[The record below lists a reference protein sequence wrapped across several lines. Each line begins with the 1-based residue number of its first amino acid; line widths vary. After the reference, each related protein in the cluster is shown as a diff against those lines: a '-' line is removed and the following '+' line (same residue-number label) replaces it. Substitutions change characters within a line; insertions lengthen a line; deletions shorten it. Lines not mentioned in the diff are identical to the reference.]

1 MERKISFADLQKAVD
16 EAYENF
22 KSEKAGTVDP
32 RLTEVKP
39 DTFGISVVLTDGR
52 SVNKADVD
60 TLFPLAQ
67 VAKVP
72 LSVVLLTQ
80 NSPAELVKKSGKC
93 ACKGVRKE
101 KPQIP
106 FSPHGIRAVS
116 AVVPQGD
123 PEGKYGVILNTLLAL
138 TSGEPVLNDKL
149 FQTLQAQ
156 AASDDVVNKL
166 AAADYTLYDDAK
178 LSVDTYLKLMSLQ
191 LSAKQLATLGAT
203 IAADGRNPLTGEYAF
218 DGSIAAAVVTLM
230 AESGH
235 CKRPIMMRTGLP
247 GKGGFSGDY
256 LAVLPGFGA
265 IAVYS
270 PEVDGYGKS
279 VKGLQA
285 IEYIA
290 NKLGLNVFASARVE
304 VEK

>member
-22 KSEKAGTVDP
+22 KSVKEGTADDRIP
-32 RLTEVKP
+32 GVKP
-39 DTFGISVVLTDGR
+39 DTLGISVMLTDGR
-52 SVNKADVD
+52 SVNKADAD
-60 TLFPLAQ
+60 TLFPLTQ
-67 VAKVP
+67 VAEVP

-80 NSPAELVKKSGKC
+80 NSADALLKKSGKC
-93 ACKGVRKE
+93 SCSGKKKE
-101 KPQIP
+101 KPQIS

-123 PEGKYGVILNTLLAL
+123 PEGKYGIILNTLLAL
-138 TSGEPVLNDKL
+138 TSGEPVLNDDL
-149 FQTLQAQ
+149 FKTLKEQAQ
-156 AASDDVVNKL
+156 SEDVVNKL
-166 AAADYTLYDDAK
+166 AAVDYTLFDDAA
-178 LSVDTYLKLMSLQ
+178 LSVNVYLKLLSLQ

-218 DGSIAAAVVTLM
+218 DGSIAANVVGLM
-230 AESGH
+230 ADNCR
-235 CKRPIMMRTGLP
+235 CKGAVLLRTGLP
-247 GKGGFSGDY
+247 GKYGFSGGC
-256 LAVLPGFGA
+256 LAVMPGFGA

-270 PEVDGYGKS
+270 PELDCAGRS
-279 VKGLQA
+279 LKGIDV

-290 NKLGLNVFASARVE
+290 TKLGLNVFASARVE

>member
-22 KSEKAGTVDP
+22 KAGKNGTVDP
-32 RLTEVKP
+32 RLTDVKA
-39 DTFGISVVLTDGR
+39 DAFGISVMLTDGR

-60 TLFPLAQ
+60 ILFPLTQ

-93 ACKGVRKE
+93 ACKGARKE

-106 FSPHGIRAVS
+106 FSAHGIRAVS

-123 PEGKYGVILNTLLAL
+123 PEGKYGIILNTLLAL
-138 TSGEPVLNDKL
+138 TSGEPVLNDSL
-149 FQTLQAQ
+149 YQTLKTQAD
-156 AASDDVVNKL
+156 SDGVVAKL
-166 AAADYTLYDDAK
+166 TAADYTLYDDAK

-191 LSAKQLATLGAT
+191 LSAKQLATMGAT
-203 IAADGRNPLTGEYAF
+203 IAADGRNPINGEYAF
-218 DGSIAAAVVTLM
+218 DGSIAASVVTLM
-230 AESGH
+230 AVSGH
-235 CKRPIMMRTGLP
+235 CKRPVMMRTGLP
-247 GKGGFSGDY
+247 AKGGFSGAY

-270 PEVDGYGKS
+270 PEVDEYGKS
-279 VKGLQA
+279 VKGLQV

>member
-39 DTFGISVVLTDGR
+39 DTFGISVMLTDGR
-52 SVNKADVD
+52 SVNKADAD
-60 TLFPLAQ
+60 TLFPLTQ

-80 NSPAELVKKSGKC
+80 NSPSELVKKSGKC
-93 ACKGVRKE
+93 ACKGARKE
-101 KPQIP
+101 KPQVP

-123 PEGKYGVILNTLLAL
+123 PEGKYGVILNSLLAL

-149 FQTLQAQ
+149 FQTLKAQ
-156 AASDDVVNKL
+156 AVSDDVVNKL
-166 AAADYTLYDDAK
+166 AQADYTLYDDAQ

-218 DGSIAAAVVTLM
+218 DGSIAASVVALM

-235 CKRPIMMRTGLP
+235 CKRSIMMRTGLP
-247 GKGGFSGDY
+247 GKGGFSGAY

-270 PEVDGYGKS
+270 PEVDEFGKS
-279 VKGLQA
+279 VKGLQT

>member
-1 MERKISFADLQKAVD
+1 MERKISFADVQKAVD

-22 KSEKAGTVDP
+22 KSVKDGAADP
-32 RLTEVKP
+32 RIAGVKA
-39 DTFGISVVLTDGR
+39 DTLGISVMLTDGR
-52 SVNKADVD
+52 SVNKADAD
-60 TLFPLAQ
+60 TLFPLTQ

-80 NSPAELVKKSGKC
+80 NSADELLKKSGKC
-93 ACKGVRKE
+93 ACPGKKKE
-101 KPQIP
+101 KPQVS

-123 PEGKYGVILNTLLAL
+123 PEGKYGIILNTLLAL
-138 TSGEPVLNDKL
+138 TSGEPVLNDNL
-149 FQTLQAQ
+149 FKALKDQ
-156 AASDDVVNKL
+156 AAEDDTVNKL
-166 AAADYTLYDDAK
+166 AAADYTLYDDAA
-178 LSVDTYLKLMSLQ
+178 LSLNIYLKLMSLQ
-191 LSAKQLATLGAT
+191 LSTKQLATMGAT

-218 DGSIAAAVVTLM
+218 DGSIAANVVGLM
-230 AESGH
+230 ANNCR
-235 CKRPIMMRTGLP
+235 CKGAVLLRTGLP
-247 GKGGFSGDY
+247 GKYGFAGDC

-270 PEVDGYGKS
+270 PELDCAGRS
-279 VKGLQA
+279 LKGIEV

-290 NKLGLNVFASARVE
+290 KKLGLNVFASARVE